1 MHMAPLQ
8 EIITV
13 AESVIDDAYE
23 RAARLFTENRLDDA
37 VDMVTGELDQRPDD
51 GRLWEL
57 LGTLAYAKE
66 NFELAVTAIERA
78 SLMIPLAPRAQLVLG
93 KCYDRAGF
101 RESATAIYCHLA
113 TLPDLAGDLL
123 AALAAGLG
131 RCGECELALQVCRRA
146 AASFPGR
153 ADPHLGIVHYMRRL
167 RRPVKQILPSMFRAH
182 HLEPENV
189 EYRVRL
195 AWMLHESG
203 CSAAGAYLLE
213 GVDCEEFSC
222 IRCLTLMQT
231 IFDSVGDKLNANACR
246 QQLAILAN
254 DWVAGEDDDG

>member
-1 MHMAPLQ
+1 MANS
-8 EIITV
+8 
-13 AESVIDDAYE
+13 AIDDTYE
-23 RAARLFTENRLDDA
+23 RAVSLFNDNRLDDA
-37 VDMVTGELDQRPDD
+37 VDLVTAELDQRPDD

-66 NFELAVTAIERA
+66 DFELALTAIERA
-78 SLMIPLAPRAQLVLG
+78 SLLIPLSPRAQLVLA
-93 KCYDRAGF
+93 KCYDRGGF
-101 RESATAIYCHLA
+101 RESAAAIYCHLA
-113 TLPDLAGDLL
+113 TLPDLAVDLL
-123 AALAAGLG
+123 ATLAAGLG

-146 AASFPGR
+146 AESFPDR

-182 HLEPENV
+182 HLEPDNV

-231 IFDSVGDKLNANACR
+231 IFDSVGDDANANACR
-246 QQLAILAN
+246 QRLAILAS
-254 DWVAGEDDDG
+254 DWSSPDGDD